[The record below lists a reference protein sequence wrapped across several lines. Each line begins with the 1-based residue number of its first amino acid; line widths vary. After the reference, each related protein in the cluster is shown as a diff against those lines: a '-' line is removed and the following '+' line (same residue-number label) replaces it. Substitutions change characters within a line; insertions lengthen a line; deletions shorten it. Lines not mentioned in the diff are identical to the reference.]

1 MNIIS
6 LKNITKY
13 YDDTLYTSKKLM
25 ILENVDWNLKKN
37 SFTAITG
44 KSGSGKSTLFNLIST
59 LDSANKGE
67 ILFNNLNI
75 LKSSEEEISYYRNK
89 SIGLIFQ
96 QYNLLMDFTALDNV
110 LMPSL
115 ILGEKNKKRAMDL
128 LEEMGLK
135 ERLYHYP
142 YQLSGGEQQR
152 VGIARSLINSPTLIL
167 ADEPTGNLDEESSFL
182 VQEKLSSL
190 PSIHNVTL
198 LAVTHDLKWA
208 NKAEEH
214 WQLQNRGLVKL

>member
-1 MNIIS
+1 MS
-6 LKNITKY
+6 LLTLKNITKY
-13 YDDTLYTSKKLM
+13 YYTLYKRENLL
-25 ILENVDWNLKKN
+25 ILEDINWELKEN

-59 LDSANKGE
+59 LDSPNQGE
-67 ILFNNLNI
+67 ILFDSLNI
-75 LKSSEEEISYYRNK
+75 LKAKEEEISQYRNE

-96 QYNLLMDFTALDNV
+96 QYNLLMDFTALENV

-115 ILGEKNKKRAMDL
+115 ILGEKNEKRAKEL

-135 ERLYHYP
+135 ERIHHYP

-152 VGIARSLINSPTLIL
+152 VCIARSLINRPKLIL
-167 ADEPTGNLDEESSFL
+167 ADEPTGNLDEENSYH
-182 VQEKLSSL
+182 VQKMLSSL
-190 PSIHNVTL
+190 PLLHKVTL

-208 NKAEEH
+208 NQAEEH
-214 WQLQNRGLVKL
+214 WQLENKKLVKI